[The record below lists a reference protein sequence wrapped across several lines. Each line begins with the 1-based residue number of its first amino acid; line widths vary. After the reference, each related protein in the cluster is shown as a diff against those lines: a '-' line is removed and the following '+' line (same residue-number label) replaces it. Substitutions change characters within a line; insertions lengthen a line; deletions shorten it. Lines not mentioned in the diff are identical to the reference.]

1 MKFMVG
7 YQLNAREDLLAAVI
21 GGSVKSNMKK

>member
-7 YQLNAREDLLAAVI
+7 YQLKAREDLLAAVI
-21 GGSVKSNMKK
+21 GAKERINEV